1 MVSSLVVRAA
11 TRSLVPSIRRS
22 TTAANA
28 LAKQQYSTSAIS
40 LGGATPPLS
49 PFARLPVESEKLVE
63 QYVMILFIQVFDNIG
78 IGELYTLN
86 IFVFDALSIG
96 SWSPWRWSCYV

>member
-22 TTAANA
+22 TKAASA

-40 LGGATPPLS
+40 LGGATPPLA

-63 QYVMILFIQVFDNIG
+63 QY
-78 IGELYTLN
+78 
-86 IFVFDALSIG
+86 DAI
-96 SWSPWRWSCYV
+96 W